1 MDTLESIRQR
11 IQTAEQ
17 LHSLVRTM
25 KALAAVNIRQFEQ
38 AVEALR
44 EYRETLELS
53 LRAALRGSSGGL
65 PWARE
70 AAPTRLGAIV
80 CGSDQ
85 GMCGPINERVVRFT
99 CDDFERL
106 EFAREQRHV
115 VVVGQR
121 AASRMAERGERID
134 LVLPVANTVA
144 GLTSLAERLLVEIDQ
159 WRESRGIDR
168 VVVYYTEHRS
178 RVAYEPKRVDLLPI
192 DRRWLEAQGEQPW
205 PTRMIP
211 QVTGSTE
218 TMFLDLIRQ
227 AIFVSLYR
235 ALAESQA
242 SENASRLLTM
252 RGAEQSIGEQLEDLT
267 RVYHRQRQMAIT
279 EELLDIASGAESL
292 GKDS

>member
-1 MDTLESIRQR
+1 M
-11 IQTAEQ
+11 
-17 LHSLVRTM
+17 
-25 KALAAVNIRQFEQ
+25 
-38 AVEALR
+38 
-44 EYRETLELS
+44 
-53 LRAALRGSSGGL
+53 
-65 PWARE
+65 
-70 AAPTRLGAIV
+70 
-80 CGSDQ
+80 
-85 GMCGPINERVVRFT
+85 
-99 CDDFERL
+99 
-106 EFAREQRHV
+106 
-115 VVVGQR
+115 
-121 AASRMAERGERID
+121 
-134 LVLPVANTVA
+134 A

-192 DRRWLEAQGEQPW
+192 DRRWLEAQGQQPW

-211 QVTGSTE
+211 QVTGSAE

-252 RGAEQSIGEQLEDLT
+252 RGAEQSIGEQLEELT

-292 GKDS
+292 GEDS